1 MDMPKL
7 IKTMNK
13 RDQLKQQLHET
24 SSTFKL
30 QLDRQGKNIN
40 YLESALLETESTL
53 MQNSNSK
60 GSKKAEA
67 KTEEQVAKLEE
78 MLAMSQ
84 QENMTLKALMSDQ
97 SK

>member
-67 KTEEQVAKLEE
+67 KTEEQVVKLEE

-84 QENMTLKALMSDQ
+84 QENTTLKALMSDQ

>member
-67 KTEEQVAKLEE
+67 KTEEQVAKL
-78 MLAMSQ
+78 
-84 QENMTLKALMSDQ
+84 
-97 SK
+97 

>member
-40 YLESALLETESTL
+40 YLESALLETQSTL
-53 MQNSNSK
+53 IQNSNSK

-84 QENMTLKALMSDQ
+84 QENATLKALMSDQ